1 MKIVYITTNLSTGG
15 AQMMLYRLLS
25 RIDRKR
31 FSTDVIS
38 LMDCGNVGELVAAL
52 NIPIYTM
59 NMKAGMPA
67 TPTVIWRLIHTIHT
81 LKPDLI
87 QGWMYHG
94 NLAAQIVSIFYPHKI
109 PILWSI
115 HHSIYSLTVEKKMTA
130 IVIKLCSLL
139 SKFSSQI
146 IYVSRIGKLQHEDL
160 GYCVDNGC
168 VIPNAADTSLFV
180 PSVAAR
186 LTVRKEMGLTDNTF
200 LIGLICRYHPMK
212 DHANFLQ
219 AAAILLK
226 DYPDVHFILVGTD
239 VDQNNQELC
248 QLIQKLGID
257 NRIHLLG
264 ERKNIPHLT
273 AALDIA
279 ASASA
284 YGEAFPL
291 VVAEAMSAEV
301 PCVVTDVGDSGWV
314 IDKTGRVVPPQ
325 NPEALAH
332 AWKDL
337 IILGAEGRESL
348 GKAARKRVIEHYALD
363 SVVAEYEAL
372 YENVLARKTKLKD

>member
-1 MKIVYITTNLSTGG
+1 MKIVYVTTNLSTGG

-31 FSTDVIS
+31 FSPDVIS
-38 LMDCGNVGELVAAL
+38 LMDCGNVGRLVASL

-59 NMKAGMPA
+59 NMKAGMLA
-67 TPTVIWRLIHTIHT
+67 TPTVIWRLIHTLNT

-94 NLAAQIVSIFYPHKI
+94 NLAAQVGSIFYSRKI
-109 PILWSI
+109 PVFWNIQ
-115 HHSIYSLTVEKKMTA
+115 HSVYSLAYEKRMTA
-130 IVIKLCSLL
+130 NVIKLCALL
-139 SKFSSQI
+139 SKFASKI
-146 IYVSRIGKLQHEDL
+146 IYVSRIGKLQHEGL

-168 VIPNAADTSLFV
+168 VIPNAADTSLYI
-180 PSVAAR
+180 PSFEAR
-186 LTVRKEMGLTDNTF
+186 LAVRKELGLTDNAF

-226 DYPDVHFILVGTD
+226 VYPDVHFILVGTD
-239 VDQNNQELC
+239 VDQNNQELY
-248 QLIQKLGID
+248 QLIQKLEIS

-264 ERKNIPHLT
+264 ERKDIPQLT

-291 VVAEAMSAEV
+291 VVAEAMSAGV
-301 PCVVTDVGDSGWV
+301 PCTVTDVGDSGWI
-314 IDKTGRVVPPQ
+314 IDKTGRVVPPRD
-325 NPEALAH
+325 PVALAH
-332 AWKDL
+332 AWKEL
-337 IILGAEGRESL
+337 ITLGAEGREML
-348 GKAARKRVIEHYALD
+348 GNAARERAIEHCALD
-363 SVVAEYEAL
+363 SIVAQYETL
-372 YENVLARKTKLKD
+372 YENA

>member
-1 MKIVYITTNLSTGG
+1 
-15 AQMMLYRLLS
+15 
-25 RIDRKR
+25 
-31 FSTDVIS
+31 
-38 LMDCGNVGELVAAL
+38 
-52 NIPIYTM
+52 M
-59 NMKAGMPA
+59 NMQAGMLA
-67 TPTVIWRLIHTIHT
+67 TPTILWRLIHTINM

-94 NLAAQIVSIFYPHKI
+94 NLAAQIVSIFYSQKI
-109 PILWSI
+109 PVFWNIQ
-115 HHSIYSLTVEKKMTA
+115 HSVYSLAYEKRMTA
-130 IVIKLCSLL
+130 NIIKLCALL
-139 SKFSSQI
+139 SRFSSKI
-146 IYVSRIGKLQHEDL
+146 IYVSKIGRLQHEGL
-160 GYCVDNGC
+160 GYCVDKGC

-180 PSVAAR
+180 PSIEAR
-186 LTVRKEMGLTDNTF
+186 LAVRKELSLPDQTF

-239 VDQNNQELC
+239 VDRKNQELH
-248 QLIQKLGID
+248 QLIQKLGIA

-264 ERKNIPHLT
+264 ERQDIAQLT

-291 VVAEAMSAEV
+291 IVAEAMSAGV
-301 PCVVTDVGDSGWV
+301 PCTVTDVGDSGWV
-314 IDKTGRVVPPQ
+314 IDKTGKVVPPR

-332 AWKDL
+332 AWKEL
-337 IILGAEGRESL
+337 IAIGVEGREIL
-348 GKAARKRVIEHYALD
+348 GKAARARAIEHCALD
-363 SVVAEYEAL
+363 SIVTKYEAL
-372 YENVLARKTKLKD
+372 YETAYAKKLIKI